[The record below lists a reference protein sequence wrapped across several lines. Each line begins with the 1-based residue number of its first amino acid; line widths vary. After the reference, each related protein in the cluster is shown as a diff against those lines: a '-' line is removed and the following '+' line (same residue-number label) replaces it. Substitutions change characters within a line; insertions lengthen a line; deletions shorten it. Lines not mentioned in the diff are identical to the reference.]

1 MCRQTWPQTYRL
13 PHIRLAHSQIQSQ
26 SEIMQTAISKT
37 ITALSIF
44 ALVGMLW
51 APQARAQMGPDPS
64 PVNIGVRGG
73 LTQAALYGDDVD
85 DSGFRSGF
93 VGGVFL
99 SYEVNQAFSIQPEV
113 LYSRRGGDEL
123 DLATTPGDDNLEARH
138 DFLEVPVL
146 FKLSAPFAMITP
158 RVYAGPSVGFLL
170 NSEIEGEDA
179 DDSFKN
185 VDFGGVV
192 GGEIALDLNRQT
204 GGIVDEI
211 AIDGRYNVGI
221 VNLGD
226 TDALESVR
234 TNAFT
239 GTLSLRF
246 NI

>member
-1 MCRQTWPQTYRL
+1 
-13 PHIRLAHSQIQSQ
+13 
-26 SEIMQTAISKT
+26 
-37 ITALSIF
+37 
-44 ALVGMLW
+44 MLW
-51 APQARAQMGPDPS
+51 APQARAQMGPDSS

-73 LTQAALYGDDVD
+73 LTQAALYGDDVEE
-85 DSGFRSGF
+85 SGFRSGF

-99 SYEVNQAFSIQPEV
+99 SYEVNRAFSIQPEV
-113 LYSRRGGDEL
+113 LYTRRGAEDV
-123 DLATTPGDDNLEARH
+123 DLATTPDDDNLEARH

-146 FKLSAPFAMITP
+146 LKLSAPLPMITP
-158 RVYAGPSVGFLL
+158 RIYAGPSVGFLL
-170 NSEIEGEDA
+170 NSEIEGEEA
-179 DDSFKN
+179 DDSFKS

-204 GGIVDEI
+204 GGVVDEI
-211 AIDGRYNVGI
+211 AVDGRYNVGI
-221 VNLGD
+221 VDLGD